1 MTFREAISFGEEK
14 LNIAGIDDA
23 KHDAW
28 LLLTFI
34 CKIDRTFY
42 YVHMDDDM
50 SVEQVAEY
58 ENVLNKRAEHVPLQ
72 YITGEQEFMGIPF
85 HVNDSVLIPRQD
97 TETLVEEA
105 LKVVRPG
112 MKVMDMCTGSG
123 CILISIL
130 KNIVDVEGFGY
141 DISKQAINVAK
152 ENAKLNNVNATFERS
167 DLFDDVSDK
176 FDVIVSNPPYIPTD
190 VIGGLMPEV
199 AVFEPML
206 ALDGKEDGL
215 HFYRRIVE
223 KASEY
228 LNPGGKLLFEI
239 GHDQGKSVSG
249 LMKEAGFQDVRVVKD
264 LVGNDR
270 VVIGG
275 LQRFSVDFMK
285 EVW

>member
-112 MKVMDMCTGSG
+112 MKVLDMCTGSG

-239 GHDQGKSVSG
+239 GHDQGKSVLG

-275 LQRFSVDFMK
+275 L
-285 EVW
+285 